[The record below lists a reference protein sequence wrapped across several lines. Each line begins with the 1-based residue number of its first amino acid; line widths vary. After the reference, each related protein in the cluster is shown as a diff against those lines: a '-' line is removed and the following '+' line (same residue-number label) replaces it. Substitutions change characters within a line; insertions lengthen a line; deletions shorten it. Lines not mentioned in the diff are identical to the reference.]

1 MTPPK
6 PYGMIAVSI
15 VTKSSVWQPTK
26 QAKCCDLV
34 GGVMTP
40 PYAYHPYK
48 LQFKVEKYFV
58 AWYNGYD
65 IEMKEINYAA

>member
-1 MTPPK
+1 MHILPPASLCSSTP
-6 PYGMIAVSI
+6 
-15 VTKSSVWQPTK
+15 
-26 QAKCCDLV
+26 LV
-34 GGVMTP
+34 NEGGKEWND
-40 PYAYHPYK
+40 K